1 MRLMKEEDKYYLRIN
16 TENLQMMKDHLEK
29 VKLKMKEMKEKKKIK
44 KKAWSHEEYIGL
56 VYYDGWM
63 CLFDYPFF

>member
-44 KKAWSHEEYIGL
+44 KKTWSREEYIGL
-56 VYYDGWM
+56 VYYDG
-63 CLFDYPFF
+63 